1 MHGIE
6 KVECDRGERLRDG
19 DATVDVCPT
28 MTRRSL
34 ERGPPPLD
42 LATIEDVLGFHIT
55 VSRGRIDEEVRIT
68 AD

>member
-1 MHGIE
+1 MDGVE
-6 KVECDRGERLRDG
+6 KVECDRGERFCDG
-19 DATVDVCPT
+19 DATVDVRPT

-42 LATIEDVLGFHIT
+42 LATIEDVLRFHIA
-55 VSRGRIDEEVRIT
+55 VSRGRIDEEGRIT